1 MQAMSGFLD
10 DTSATSPEVAAA
22 AAKGG
27 LAVLAI
33 GALEQHGPHLPLV
46 TDTVLAQGVAR
57 RIAEGLGAWLLPPV
71 AYGDAW
77 NNEGLA
83 GTISLSPGTLRA
95 VVEDIGRGVKRMGFA
110 GLVIINGHFGNRE
123 PIALAARRLV
133 TETRLAVMHLDYP
146 KLEVFAGEIATS
158 KPAGPGFYHADEVET
173 SMMLALALETVR
185 MDKATAEYPSFPETF
200 DSEPM
205 QLSAFNTSGVF
216 GDPRPATAEKGEA
229 LIRRIVEESVRLID
243 LWRVRHSI

>member
-1 MQAMSGFLD
+1 MTGFLND
-10 DTSATSPEVAAA
+10 SSATSPDVAAA
-22 AAKGG
+22 AAKGC

-57 RIAEGLGAWLLPPV
+57 RIAEGIEGWLLPPV

-83 GTISLSPGTLRA
+83 GTISLSPDTLRA
-95 VVEDIGRGVKRMGFA
+95 VIEDIGRGVARLGFK
-110 GLVIINGHFGNRE
+110 GQVIINGHFGNRE

-133 TETRLAVMHLDYP
+133 AETTLKVMYLDYP

-173 SMMLALALETVR
+173 SMMLALAPAIVR
-185 MDKATAEYPSFPETF
+185 LDLAAAEYPAFPETF
-200 DSEPM
+200 GSEPM
-205 QLSAFNTSGVF
+205 HLSEFNRSGVF

-229 LIRRIVEESVRLID
+229 LIGKIVAESVRLIG

>member
-1 MQAMSGFLD
+1 MSGFLD
-10 DTSATSPEVAAA
+10 DAAATSPDVAAA

-57 RIAEGLGAWLLPPV
+57 RIAKALGAWLLPPV

-83 GTISLSPGTLRA
+83 GTISLSPETLRA
-95 VVEDIGRGVKRMGFA
+95 VIEDIGRGVRRMGFR

-133 TETRLAVMHLDYP
+133 GETGLEVMHLDYP
-146 KLEVFAGEIATS
+146 KLEVFAAEIATS

-173 SMMLALALETVR
+173 SMMLALAPKTVR
-185 MDKATAEYPSFPETF
+185 MDKAAPEYPSFPETF
-200 DSEPM
+200 GSEPM

-229 LIRRIVEESVRLID
+229 LIGKIVAESIRLIG
-243 LWRVRHSI
+243 LWRARHGI